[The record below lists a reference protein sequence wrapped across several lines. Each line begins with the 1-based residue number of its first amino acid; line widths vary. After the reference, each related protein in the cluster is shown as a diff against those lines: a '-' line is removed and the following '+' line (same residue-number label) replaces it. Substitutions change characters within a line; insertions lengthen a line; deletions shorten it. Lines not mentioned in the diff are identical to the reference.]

1 ATSLQEKLKSSTGL
15 DISLERG
22 NESSSN
28 TILLKLDK
36 SIPNPPAGYRLNV
49 NSSGV
54 TLSASEPAG
63 IFYGI
68 QTLYQ
73 LLPKEIMAD
82 SKSNIAWTMPAV
94 TIEDHPRFAWR
105 GLMLDVARHFFTVDE
120 VKDFIDNMAR
130 YKFNILHLHLADDQG
145 WRIEI
150 KSLPK
155 LTEVGAWRVE
165 KTGTFGTFSPP
176 TPDEP
181 RNYGGFYTQD
191 QIREL
196 VQYASDRFIQIM
208 PEIDVP
214 GHSLAAIAS
223 YPELSC
229 TPGNYRVNSGE
240 RFMIWPPG
248 GHFYGTQDNTLCPA
262 NEKVY
267 DFR

>member
-1 ATSLQEKLKSSTGL
+1 MKNFTLALTCLLFSLTSCTQVAPTTTQPQPPALIPQPVSLQTQSGAFTLASGLKIIATDNPELTRIATSLQEKLKSSTGL

-28 TILLKLDK
+28 SILLKLDK

-49 NSSGV
+49 TSSGV

-94 TIEDHPRFAWR
+94 TIEDHPRFGWR
-105 GLMLDVARHFFTVDE
+105 VLMLDVARHFFTVDE

-145 WRIEI
+145 W
-150 KSLPK
+150 
-155 LTEVGAWRVE
+155 
-165 KTGTFGTFSPP
+165 
-176 TPDEP
+176 
-181 RNYGGFYTQD
+181 
-191 QIREL
+191 
-196 VQYASDRFIQIM
+196 
-208 PEIDVP
+208 
-214 GHSLAAIAS
+214 
-223 YPELSC
+223 
-229 TPGNYRVNSGE
+229 
-240 RFMIWPPG
+240 
-248 GHFYGTQDNTLCPA
+248 
-262 NEKVY
+262 
-267 DFR
+267 